1 MIVVH
6 RKAKGVLCKRV
17 VISNHCPFPHRPSE
31 RVGTWHPALGSV
43 NTLNIIPLGLRTP
56 LR

>member
-1 MIVVH
+1 MIVVP
-6 RKAKGVLCKRV
+6 RKAEGVLCKRV

-31 RVGTWHPALGSV
+31 RVGTWHPALVSV
-43 NTLNIIPLGLRTP
+43 STLNIIPLGLRTP